1 MKLSFKQKG
10 NSLSQ
15 AAKCINIKLRQTLRR
30 IEEQGEKYAR
40 GWKEGRE

>member
-30 IEEQGEKYAR
+30 VEEQGKTVQEGGR
-40 GWKEGRE
+40 KENK